1 MQIEE
6 VKTLQEADALAK
18 NLYGQ
23 EAFTR
28 DLGRKRTLRLPTGRR
43 ACRSSSLE
51 TLWCAFM
58 AMVTLGRRRLWLRLR
73 RRAVRCDAS

>member
-28 DLGRKRTLRLPTGRR
+28 DLGRKRTPKAAHWQARVPQFFVGNFVVRVYGYGDTWQ
-43 ACRSSSLE
+43 A
-51 TLWCAFM
+51 AFVAAAAKKGGKM
-58 AMVTLGRRRLWLRLR
+58 
-73 RRAVRCDAS
+73 